1 MKTHK
6 IVLTF
11 LILFIFNIGSYS
23 ENLGIKSLIFKQRT
37 DMGGKSTIPIPET
50 DLEGYLISNSEILLY
65 TEDIG
70 NEAIFDINII
80 NNNTGN
86 IIYKNVVNSENETIS
101 IPLNDPSEGEYSVEI
116 RCNNV
121 IWEGDFQ
128 IEDENL

>member
-50 DLEGYLISNSEILLY
+50 DLEGCLISNSEILLY